1 MSRYFI
7 FKTHHFMHKLYLTL
21 GSVLAGLGVILGA
34 FGAHKLKEIAPDS
47 VPTFQTG
54 VQYQMYHA
62 FALLIVGMLF
72 DKFPFKLMNWAGVYF
87 LIGIL
92 LFSGSLYALSLLK
105 ATGKVGLG
113 GVGIITPVGGLFF
126 IIGWACF
133 VMALLKK

>member
-1 MSRYFI
+1 
-7 FKTHHFMHKLYLTL
+7 MHKFYLTL

-34 FGAHKLKEIAPDS
+34 FGAHGLKTAAPES

-62 FALLIVGMLF
+62 FALLIVGILF
-72 DKFPFKLMNWAGVYF
+72 EKFPFKSMNWAGVSF

-113 GVGIITPVGGLFF
+113 GLGIITPVGGLFF
-126 IIGWACF
+126 VVGWICF

>member
-1 MSRYFI
+1 
-7 FKTHHFMHKLYLTL
+7 MHKLYLTL
-21 GSVLAGLGVILGA
+21 GSIIAGLGVILGA

-62 FALLIVGMLF
+62 FALLMVGILF
-72 DKFPFKLMNWAGVYF
+72 EKFPFKAMNWAGLCF
-87 LIGIL
+87 FIGIL

-126 IIGWACF
+126 IAGWIGF

>member
-1 MSRYFI
+1 
-7 FKTHHFMHKLYLTL
+7 MHKLYLTL

-34 FGAHKLKEIAPDS
+34 FGAHGLKTAAPES

-62 FALLIVGMLF
+62 FALLIVGILF
-72 DKFPFKLMNWAGVYF
+72 EKFPFKPMNWAGVCF

-113 GVGIITPVGGLFF
+113 GIGIITPIGGLFF
-126 IIGWACF
+126 VVGWICF

>member
-1 MSRYFI
+1 
-7 FKTHHFMHKLYLTL
+7 MHKLFLSL
-21 GSVLAGLGVILGA
+21 GTALAGLGVILGA

-47 VPTFQTG
+47 VSTFQTG

-62 FALLIVGMLF
+62 FALILAAIVF
-72 DKFPFKLMNWAGVYF
+72 EKFSSKYIVWSGYSF

-113 GVGIITPVGGLFF
+113 GIGIITPIGGLFF
-126 IIGWACF
+126 IAGWLFFLIGA
-133 VMALLKK
+133 LKK